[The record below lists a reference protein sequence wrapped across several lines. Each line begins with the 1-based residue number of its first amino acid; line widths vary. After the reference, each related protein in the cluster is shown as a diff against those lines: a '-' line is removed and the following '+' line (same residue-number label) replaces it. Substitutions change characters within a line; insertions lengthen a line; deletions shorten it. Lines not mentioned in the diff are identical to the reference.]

1 METTT
6 VRPRPT
12 TTSRRDRESNGD
24 RARAESRDEQY
35 DLLTAALIGLVVGVS
50 ATALLRRGPRGSRP
64 IGPIMRGAGRGAMWA
79 GRHGVRGAKW
89 AAERGADAWERVP
102 REEIQER
109 LGEYMESARES
120 VADVVES
127 ELRDLRKAIRRR
139 RKQLGI

>member
-1 METTT
+1 
-6 VRPRPT
+6 
-12 TTSRRDRESNGD
+12 
-24 RARAESRDEQY
+24 
-35 DLLTAALIGLVVGVS
+35 VVGVG
-50 ATALLRRGPRGSRP
+50 ATALLRRGPRGHRP
-64 IGPIMRGAGRGAMWA
+64 IGPIMKGAGRGAAWA
-79 GRHGVRGAKW
+79 GRHGARGAKW
-89 AAERGADAWERVP
+89 AAERGVDAWERIP